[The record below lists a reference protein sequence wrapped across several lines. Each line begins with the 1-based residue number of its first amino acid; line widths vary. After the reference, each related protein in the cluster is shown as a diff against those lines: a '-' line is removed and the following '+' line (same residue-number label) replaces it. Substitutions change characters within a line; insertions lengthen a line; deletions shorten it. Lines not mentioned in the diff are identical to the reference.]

1 MANERLAMGGDA
13 ISVCEVDSMVEES
26 VVEEL
31 IRDVAIIKDIT
42 VVQVD

>member
-1 MANERLAMGGDA
+1 
-13 ISVCEVDSMVEES
+13 VDSMVEES